1 MGQDGLLCIFEL
13 RDRDP
18 RAAKKNISALPFSTE
33 ILTEHSEMEK
43 LNSELDSKQIDYNQ
57 LKTSDESQSVE
68 KELEVK
74 KLKEKLTNL
83 QDRLESDKQDA
94 KQKKESYEQKQVE
107 QQNANEN
114 KKKDLLDY
122 QQEVIEQK
130 RNEYSR
136 KMLEDSGRFNQL
148 QVEKEEDRLT
158 YQNALDKLQSD
169 HAKSRQGDENQHN
182 KEIEVKNTQIEHL
195 MREIDSIQKDNS
207 EIIDQIKADTKLEI

>member
-1 MGQDGLLCIFEL
+1 MLCIFEL

-18 RAAKKNISALPFSTE
+18 RAHKKNISSLPFSTE

-43 LNSELDSKQIDYNQ
+43 LHSELESKQIDYNQ

-74 KLKEKLTNL
+74 KLKEKLSNL
-83 QDRLESDKQDA
+83 QERLESDKQDA

-122 QQEVIEQK
+122 
-130 RNEYSR
+130 
-136 KMLEDSGRFNQL
+136 
-148 QVEKEEDRLT
+148 
-158 YQNALDKLQSD
+158 
-169 HAKSRQGDENQHN
+169 
-182 KEIEVKNTQIEHL
+182 
-195 MREIDSIQKDNS
+195 
-207 EIIDQIKADTKLEI
+207 